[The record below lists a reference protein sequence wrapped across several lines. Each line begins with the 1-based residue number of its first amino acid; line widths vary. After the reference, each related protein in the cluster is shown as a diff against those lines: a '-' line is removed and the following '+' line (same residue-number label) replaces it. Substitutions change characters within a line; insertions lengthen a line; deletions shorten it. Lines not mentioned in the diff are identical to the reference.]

1 MQELRMLVAAAQ
13 ENILRRM
20 QREASASSFLMDWAS
35 SFDAS
40 IGMLEKGGYDGFDS
54 FAAARRRHKAGFSC
68 GENAVEQP
76 VVDWHGRRNSGGRQ
90 RKAAQRRRFLS
101 FQAPFQGAIGFGA

>member
-13 ENILRRM
+13 ENILRRI

-40 IGMLEKGGYDGFDS
+40 MGMLEKGGYDGLMIFLPLPGDGIKLA
-54 FAAARRRHKAGFSC
+54 FHAAKMPLRKASLKVSVRFSC
-68 GENAVEQP
+68 SASSTLY
-76 VVDWHGRRNSGGRQ
+76 R
-90 RKAAQRRRFLS
+90 L
-101 FQAPFQGAIGFGA
+101 

>member
-20 QREASASSFLMDWAS
+20 QREASTSSFLMDWAS

-40 IGMLEKGGYDGFDS
+40 IGMLEKGGYDGLMF
-54 FAAARRRHKAGFSC
+54 FCCCQETA
-68 GENAVEQP
+68 
-76 VVDWHGRRNSGGRQ
+76 
-90 RKAAQRRRFLS
+90 
-101 FQAPFQGAIGFGA
+101 